1 MTQTGW
7 SVEENNKNVEE
18 DESNNQALLCW
29 RQELINVVIT
39 GVGERFTCVS
49 TIPPPL
55 EIIIWS
61 GLSLLVVERAAEIT
75 KWMFEQVSVTDNVVV
90 TGWSS
95 IIISPPEIWTEQRSI
110 LGNLLQITNKTLKW
124 SFFYIVNKIFSS
136 G

>member
-1 MTQTGW
+1 MTGW
-7 SVEENNKNVEE
+7 FVEEKNNVEQE
-18 DESNNQALLCW
+18 DKSNNQALLCW
-29 RQELINVVIT
+29 RQELINVIIT
-39 GVGERFTCVS
+39 GVGKRFTCVS
-49 TIPPPL
+49 IIPPLL

-61 GLSLLVVERAAEIT
+61 GLSLLVVERGAEIT

>member
-18 DESNNQALLCW
+18 DESNNQALL

-49 TIPPPL
+49 IIPPLL

-61 GLSLLVVERAAEIT
+61 GLSLLVVERGAEIT